1 MANAR
6 NTDTDTHKRE
16 EEEMQAV
23 EIELVLQEDFEL
35 GSLGGHLEML
45 GQAREGRHFGG
56 RTEPPL
62 PAGTWGRRMDGSSS
76 GGWVGQ
82 SVL

>member
-1 MANAR
+1 
-6 NTDTDTHKRE
+6 
-16 EEEMQAV
+16 
-23 EIELVLQEDFEL
+23 
-35 GSLGGHLEML
+35 ML